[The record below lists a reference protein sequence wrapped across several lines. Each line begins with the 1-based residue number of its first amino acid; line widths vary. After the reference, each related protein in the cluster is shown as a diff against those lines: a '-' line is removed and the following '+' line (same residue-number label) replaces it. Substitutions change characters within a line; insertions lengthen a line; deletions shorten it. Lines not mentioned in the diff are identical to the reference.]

1 MKVPHAE
8 ISNRSQHA
16 EQDLLD
22 FIRRKLIGENDGNV
36 VLDAGTLLIEDGL
49 INSIN
54 ILALI
59 GFVERRVGRRLDDS
73 EIVMQSFRSVR
84 AIVGAFF

>member
-1 MKVPHAE
+1 MPHTE
-8 ISNRSQHA
+8 ISDRLQNV
-16 EQDLLD
+16 EQDLLE
-22 FIRRKLIGENDGNV
+22 FIRRKLIGEDGDAV
-36 VLDAGTLLIEDGL
+36 VLDAGTLLFEDGL

-73 EIVMQSFRSVR
+73 EILMQNFRSVR
-84 AIVGAFF
+84 TIVGAFL